1 MDSAAMREA
10 RAVERGRAG
19 ESPLVP
25 TRTIFIYL
33 QGTLALLI
41 DARS

>member
-19 ESPLVP
+19 ESLLVP
-25 TRTIFIYL
+25 TMTIFIYL